1 MENAPI
7 DLKMG
12 KNVPYGICYNFK
24 EGFLDILLFYDF
36 TATEMCREGDFWV
49 KIAIFCPKSLFLR
62 ISAAVKLGKSKI

>member
-24 EGFLDILLFYDF
+24 EGFFYILLFYDF
-36 TATEMCREGDFWV
+36 TAPEMCKRGQFLGKNHYILP
-49 KIAIFCPKSLFLR
+49 KIAVFDVFPLVA
-62 ISAAVKLGKSKI
+62 SAGITK